1 MSELKY
7 FLGKTA
13 SLWIGEY
20 NSDGESVIL
29 VVEVKKEMKEW
40 LICRLVDEENSIWIN
55 KKKILYIQEGD
66 AFDDKE
72 TVNLF
77 VDKERVKKNEI

>member
-13 SLWIGEY
+13 SLWVGEY
-20 NSDGESVIL
+20 NSDGESVVL
-29 VVEVKKEMKEW
+29 VVEVEKEMKKW
-40 LICRLVDEENSIWIN
+40 LICRLMDEKNSIWIN
-55 KKKILYIQEGD
+55 KKKIFYIQEGD

-72 TVNLF
+72 NVKLLINK
-77 VDKERVKKNEI
+77 KEVKKE